1 MPTANSNALNEEAL
15 SARGF
20 GGVMGFGDA
29 AALLVIDMMVGF
41 TNPKLPLGSNLDAEL
56 ENINRLVV
64 AAEANKS
71 PVFYSVVEYDDG
83 DCRDSGVWGRKMSGL
98 FTLRRGSESVAL
110 DSRLRMSS
118 NASILV
124 KKYAS
129 CFFGTDLSS
138 RLQAQ
143 RIDTLVIAGCS
154 TSGCV
159 RATVVD
165 AVQHGFRPIVVAE
178 AVGDRLA
185 GAHEQALK
193 DIQLKYGDVVSTD
206 YAATGLGVS
215 RSST

>member
-64 AAEANKS
+64 AAEANKR

-83 DCRDSGVWGRKMSGL
+83 DCRDSGIWGRKMSGL

-118 NASILV
+118 NASIFV

-206 YAATGLGVS
+206 YAANGLGVS
-215 RSST
+215 QSST

>member
-1 MPTANSNALNEEAL
+1 
-15 SARGF
+15 
-20 GGVMGFGDA
+20 MGFGDA

>member
-1 MPTANSNALNEEAL
+1 MPTANLNALTEEAL

-41 TNPKLPLGSNLDAEL
+41 TNPKLPLGSNLDAQL

-64 AAEANKS
+64 AAEANKR

-83 DCRDSGVWGRKMSGL
+83 DCRDSGIWGRKMSGL

-110 DSRLRMSS
+110 DSRLCMSS
-118 NASILV
+118 NASIFI

-206 YAATGLGVS
+206 DAARGLGAS
-215 RSST
+215 RSGT